1 MIEYKHVSRNGVG
14 MYAIYRKIFLQ
25 NMRYFKIFLYLRAR
39 KHLTINLRQYNNM
52 KVTLLKK
59 SGKKEVINRV
69 EFPAMIAAIRD
80 GVVVKSVKMTREVYN
95 LMEKHRQPDGQIATN
110 WEGGIVLPRVCFAA
124 EYINRKGEQ
133 QMMAYNGLV
142 VLEVNDLKTYES
154 AVEIRELAKKLPETM
169 ACFLGGSGRSVKI
182 ICRGEMFEKA
192 EVGRLKADVGGKK
205 DDGRG
210 KKAEVGGLKAND
222 GLLPKGEAEIRQF
235 HLNLY
240 NTARR
245 AYQNQFGFD
254 IEFLE
259 PRLDRTIYMSADP
272 ETFFNPD
279 ARPFYADTENHDIP
293 KPVEISREEEHLMPG
308 RTVTRTYHLNWTF
321 IVETVMGHYFEL
333 PDEDREAEL
342 LMQIATKCLDQGIPK
357 AHAQGLTLLH
367 PVFSRDKLLV
377 EKIFQIVY
385 SVAEQEEYR
394 KKRKIHYLKSVPE
407 DTIQAMK
414 TEIFLNSNYEMRK
427 NLLTGVA
434 EYREKFSDDQRF
446 KPLTEEVRN
455 DMTLRAT
462 ELGMKSWDRDVNR
475 FIDSTRIEQYDPIN
489 TWLDELP
496 KWDGHDYIADLAKRV
511 PTDQPQG
518 EKYLRFWLVG
528 MVAQWRESDKQ
539 LTGNALTPLLI
550 GRQGCGKTRFC
561 KILLPEELRDYYND
575 KLNFKNEFDL
585 NIALTSFAL
594 INIDE
599 FDKTSNSQQIVLKYL
614 LSSSDV
620 KFRPPYGK
628 TIKFYRRYT
637 SFIGTTN
644 QMKPLVDPTG
654 SRRFV
659 CVKVNGN
666 IDFSDTIDHSQ
677 LFAQALHLFNKGERF
692 WLNDDEIKM
701 LIKENEPFQKL
712 NDLVEMIGETFRS
725 PKESEQGKW
734 WSLGE
739 ISALLAQKYAN
750 FDTETPFQKIG
761 NVLNDIQFNF
771 ESKRTKKHMEYLM
784 VEK

>member
-1 MIEYKHVSRNGVG
+1 
-14 MYAIYRKIFLQ
+14 
-25 NMRYFKIFLYLRAR
+25 
-39 KHLTINLRQYNNM
+39 M

-59 SGKKEVINRV
+59 DGRKEVINRV
-69 EFPAMIAAIRD
+69 ELADLAAAIKD
-80 GVVVKSVKMTREVYN
+80 GRMMQAVRKMREVYH
-95 LMEKHRQPDGQIATN
+95 LMNPHRLADGQVSTQ
-110 WEGGIVLPRVCFAA
+110 WEGGIRLPRICFAA
-124 EYINRKGEQ
+124 DYQNRKGEWR
-133 QMMAYNGLV
+133 MIGYNGLI
-142 VLEVNDLKTYES
+142 VLEVNDLQTYEK

-169 ACFLGGSGRSVKI
+169 LCFLGGSGRSVKI
-182 ICRGEMFEKA
+182 VCKGELY
-192 EVGRLKADVGGKK
+192 G
-205 DDGRG
+205 
-210 KKAEVGGLKAND
+210 GGLPEDEVA
-222 GLLPKGEAEIRQF
+222 IRQF

-259 PRLDRTIYMSADP
+259 PRLDRTVYMSADP
-272 ETFFNPD
+272 EMGINLE
-279 ARPFYADTENHDIP
+279 ARPFYADTERHDLP
-293 KPVEISREEEHLMPG
+293 QPVVISREEDHLMPG

-321 IVETVMGHYFEL
+321 IVETVMGHYFDL
-333 PDEDREAEL
+333 PDENKEATL
-342 LMQIATKCLDQGIPK
+342 LMQIASMCLDQGIPQ
-357 AHAQGLTLLH
+357 AHAKGLTLLH
-367 PVFSRDKLLV
+367 PVLNRDRLLV
-377 EKIFQIVY
+377 EKIFQTVY
-385 SVAEQEEYR
+385 SVAEQEDYR
-394 KKRKIHYLKSVPE
+394 KKHKIRPLKSVPE

-414 TEIFLNSNYEMRK
+414 TELFLNSNYELRK

-462 ELGMKSWDRDVNR
+462 ELGLKSWDRDVNR
-475 FIDSTRIEQYDPIN
+475 FIDSTRIEQYDPVN
-489 TWLDELP
+489 SWLDQLP
-496 KWDGHDYIADLAKRV
+496 NWDGHDYIAELAARV
-511 PTDQPQG
+511 PTSQPHW
-518 EKYLRFWLVG
+518 EKYLRYWLVG

-561 KILLPEELRDYYND
+561 KIILPPELRDYYND

-599 FDKTSNSQQIVLKYL
+599 FDKTTNSQQIVLKYL

-628 TIKFYRRYT
+628 TIKLYRRYT

-644 QMKPLVDPTG
+644 QLKPLVDPTG

-659 CVKVNGN
+659 CVGVTGN
-666 IDFSDTIDHSQ
+666 INFEDNLYHEQ
-677 LFAQALHLFNKGERF
+677 LFAQALHLFNTGERF
-692 WLNDDEIKM
+692 WLNDDEIAT
-701 LIKENEPFQKL
+701 LIQENEPYQHL

-725 PKESEQGKW
+725 PNDDEKGKW
-734 WSLGE
+734 WSLGD
-739 ISALLAQKYAN
+739 ISALLTSRYAN
-750 FDTETPFQKIG
+750 FDPETSFKKIG
-761 NVLNDIQFNF
+761 NALNDVQFNF
-771 ESKRTKKHMEYLM
+771 TSKRKTKHMEYWLI
-784 VEK
+784 EK